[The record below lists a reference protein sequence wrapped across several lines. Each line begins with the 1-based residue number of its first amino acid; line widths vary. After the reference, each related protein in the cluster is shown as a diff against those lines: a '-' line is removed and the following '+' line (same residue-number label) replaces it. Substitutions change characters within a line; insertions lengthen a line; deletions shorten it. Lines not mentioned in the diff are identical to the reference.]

1 MSYNQSRGLKES
13 GYQPRKL
20 PPQGAPPLR
29 NSPEGLAAQQRA
41 LVERASV
48 EEALAEQARAQR
60 QAQKRAQRQAYA
72 PVAVSASV
80 SRASAPAP
88 VSASASRVSA
98 SREQLPAPAPAST
111 QLQAS
116 RAQLPAPVSAPP
128 VPTTV
133 TTQKEKKPFYRR
145 KPFIIF
151 LVIILCVGIVLGLG
165 LGLGLKSNT
174 DTSDTS
180 EPTYT
185 STSRSSTPTAPTP
198 APITTTP
205 TTTAPTTTSVSLTQG
220 PAPPPPSK
228 PSVFLPRKLDDNG
241 KVILYDIDVIKNVG
255 KPENDVYNIIYE
267 NNNIKE
273 LETLVTFN
281 SPYGNKNYIGKI
293 KIKNCKI
300 NLKRTYFDKNGV
312 RYDASE
318 NFYNYMNDDNW
329 TEVPFINDSFISY
342 YGDIKIPNYYTSA
355 IITIMSEIILFDEKQ
370 QLIINSQI
378 NNINITQE
386 IVIPNIL
393 ISGFKIKNCTITLY
407 SVNEVVE
414 YSSSSKKESY
424 LMEILPTVYNK
435 IKIVPNRI

>member
-1 MSYNQSRGLKES
+1 MSSRTSGTPGTS
-13 GYQPRKL
+13 GYQPRRV
-20 PPQGAPPLR
+20 PQGAPPLR
-29 NSPEGLAAQQRA
+29 NSDAAIAAAA
-41 LVERASV
+41 LKEN
-48 EEALAEQARAQR
+48 ELAEHKK
-60 QAQKRAQRQAYA
+60 AQKQQAHTGKATQPVHTKVGQVA
-72 PVAVSASV
+72 PTGKAGKTVHTNTKTHSQV
-80 SRASAPAP
+80 
-88 VSASASRVSA
+88 
-98 SREQLPAPAPAST
+98 T
-111 QLQAS
+111 T
-116 RAQLPAPVSAPP
+116 
-128 VPTTV
+128 PTT
-133 TTQKEKKPFYRR
+133 TTTTTTTTIQKEKKPFY
-145 KPFIIF
+145 KKTLFIICV
-151 LVIILCVGIVLGLG
+151 VIILLGLGLGIG

-174 DTSDTS
+174 DTPDAS

-185 STSRSSTPTAPTP
+185 STSRSSTPTAPTTT
-198 APITTTP
+198 APTP
-205 TTTAPTTTSVSLTQG
+205 TTTEPTTTSVSLTQG
-220 PAPPPPSK
+220 PAPPPPSN

-273 LETLVTFN
+273 LETPVTFN

-300 NLKRTYFDKNGV
+300 NLKRTYFDKNGE
-312 RYDASE
+312 RHDASE

-329 TEVPFINDSFISY
+329 TEVPLNNDSFISY

-355 IITIMSEIILFDEKQ
+355 IITIMSEIILLDEKQ
-370 QLIINSQI
+370 KLIINSNI

>member
-1 MSYNQSRGLKES
+1 LELTGVFNPVATTFPVGQLHE
-13 GYQPRKL
+13 
-20 PPQGAPPLR
+20 
-29 NSPEGLAAQQRA
+29 LAAQQVAFLFVLA
-41 LVERASV
+41 L
-48 EEALAEQARAQR
+48 
-60 QAQKRAQRQAYA
+60 
-72 PVAVSASV
+72 
-80 SRASAPAP
+80 
-88 VSASASRVSA
+88 
-98 SREQLPAPAPAST
+98 
-111 QLQAS
+111 
-116 RAQLPAPVSAPP
+116 
-128 VPTTV
+128 
-133 TTQKEKKPFYRR
+133 
-145 KPFIIF
+145 II
-151 LVIILCVGIVLGLG
+151 GLGLG

-185 STSRSSTPTAPTP
+185 STSRSSTPTAPTTTG
-198 APITTTP
+198 PIPIP
-205 TTTAPTTTSVSLTQG
+205 TPTTTSVSLTQG
-220 PAPPPPSK
+220 PAPPPPSN

-273 LETLVTFN
+273 LETPVTFN
-281 SPYGNKNYIGKI
+281 SPNGNKNYIGKI

-300 NLKRTYFDKNGV
+300 NLKRTYFDKNGK
-312 RYDASE
+312 RHDTSE
-318 NFYNYMNDDNW
+318 NFYNYMNDENW
-329 TEVPFINDSFISY
+329 TEVPFNNDSFISY
-342 YGDIKIPNYYTSA
+342 YGDIKIPNYHYSA

-370 QLIINSQI
+370 QLIINPLI